1 MYFPFEAEHTSVS
14 FYLHIDKLSVFVNFH
29 VLNGTFLMRDERC
42 TDLFVYNKSSDV
54 PLITISI
61 YQNNISRSSPRAKA
75 YIVTSSKSY

>member
-14 FYLHIDKLSVFVNFH
+14 FYLHIDKLSVFVNCH
-29 VLNGTFLMRDERC
+29 VLNGSFLMRDERC

-54 PLITISI
+54 PLITVPIF
-61 YQNNISRSSPRAKA
+61 QNNISRFFSRAIA